1 MKKLLI
7 PVVAL
12 VAVVAFLLWFFSS
25 EQVVKRRTE
34 KLMSI
39 LTMEADGAGKSR
51 QLSALALGGLIA
63 DELTLETPTIEEANG
78 VHQRADM
85 ESGFGGLTRIA
96 NFTKFE
102 VVDLHAI
109 TIVGEDARL
118 SATIEGVVA
127 LPSYR
132 PADGLYEVELD
143 WKKEND
149 GVWRLSRAKWQETR

>member
-12 VAVVAFLLWFFSS
+12 VAVVAVLVWFFSP
-25 EQVVKRRTE
+25 EQVVKRRTG

-39 LTMEADGAGKSR
+39 LTMEDSGGRNSR
-51 QLSALALGGLIA
+51 QLSSLGLGGLVA
-63 DELTLETPTIEEANG
+63 DELELETPTIEEANG
-78 VHQRADM
+78 VHQRSDI
-85 ESGFGGLTRIA
+85 ESGFGGLARIA

-102 VVDLHAI
+102 IVEYHAI
-109 TIVGEDARL
+109 TINGGDARV
-118 SATIEGVVA
+118 SATIEAVVA

-143 WKKEND
+143 WKKEKD